1 MQSGQKYTRCFAN
14 TVGDHR
20 ALLQL
25 EIERSADEFLRDLEQ
40 LLGKRYQLCRRQA
53 ATEILKPIGRH
64 LGVSNRVH
72 DIFVAHVVLK
82 GSGVVPVVGK
92 LVAGGVPEHVRMD
105 REWEL
110 CGFSSP
116 SDCLQESGSRG
127 RTTALGNEYIS
138 RFHILAA

>member
-72 DIFVAHVVLK
+72 DIFVAHVVVKHSRIRDAEFQFHDPRYAHAKQFKRALRK
-82 GSGVVPVVGK
+82 G
-92 LVAGGVPEHVRMD
+92 ARQ
-105 REWEL
+105 
-110 CGFSSP
+110 F
-116 SDCLQESGSRG
+116 
-127 RTTALGNEYIS
+127 
-138 RFHILAA
+138 